1 MTKIITLSV
10 LLLTAFVVYPSQA
23 KDFTR
28 SDIESIV
35 REYIQKNPKIIL
47 DSVEDYSRGQK
58 RVDSEKQQEAIKKH
72 MGWLEDNKML
82 PVAGNPEGDV
92 TIVEFFDYNC
102 GYCKKAMDDV
112 LTLLND
118 DKKVKF
124 VFVETPILGKTSE
137 LAAKWAMAAQEQDAY
152 LEYHVALMKHRGPLS
167 ELSLQTIAKK
177 VGLDIE
183 KIKKDAASDRVAKK
197 VREKSNKAAEMGISG
212 TPAFII
218 DGQLYGGYIGIDR
231 MRDAIKQA
239 REKK

>member
-58 RVDSEKQQEAIKKH
+58 RVDSQKQQEAIKKH